1 MIKVYMPVQIFTG
14 KDCIE
19 KNIPI
24 LEGMG
29 KKALL
34 VTGRSSG
41 VKSGAQEAVVKALE
55 SFGAEY
61 KVFNEVEE
69 NPAVETCQRAG
80 QEGAA
85 FKADFIIG
93 IGGGS
98 PMDAAKAVSVFAA
111 NPGLSENDFYKKKW
125 NEEPLPVVLV
135 GTTSG
140 TGSEVTDVSVLTDCA
155 GKKHSIHDPRLFARA
170 AFGDPSFT
178 CSVPRNTTLSTGL
191 DILMHAIESCFSK
204 RADSLSEVYS
214 TAAVRKAYS
223 PLLKAADQTLTY
235 EDREMLY
242 EASILAGLAINI
254 GGTVFPHNMGYYLT
268 EQFSVPHGAACAAFL
283 PDLLDHM
290 KKTDEARLN
299 RFYRE
304 TGLTEEDMTLLLE
317 KTLPEMHFGMSEEE
331 IDRILPRWENN
342 NSVNNTLGGVSPQEV
357 REILTRRLGS

>member
-1 MIKVYMPVQIFTG
+1 MIKVYMPVQVFSG

-19 KNIPI
+19 NNIPV
-24 LEGMG
+24 LEGLG

-34 VTGRSSG
+34 VTGRSSA
-41 VKSGAQEAVVKALE
+41 VKSGAQEAVIRALE
-55 SFGAEY
+55 SFGAAY

-69 NPAVETCQRAG
+69 NPAVETCRRAG

-85 FKADFIIG
+85 FGADLIIG

-111 NPGLSENDFYKKKW
+111 DPGLSESDFYDKKW
-125 NEEPLPVVLV
+125 AKEPLPVILA

-140 TGSEVTDVSVLTDCA
+140 TGSEVTDVSVLTDSA

-178 CSVPRNTTLSTGL
+178 LSVSQKTTLSTGL
-191 DILMHAIESCFSK
+191 DILMHAIESYFSK
-204 RADSLSEVYS
+204 RADTLSEVYS
-214 TAAVRKAYS
+214 TAAVRKAFA
-223 PLLKAADQTLTY
+223 PLLKAADETLTF
-235 EDREMLY
+235 EDREELY

-268 EQFSVPHGAACAAFL
+268 EQFKVPHGAACAAFL
-283 PDLLDHM
+283 PDLLDHV

-304 TGLTEEDMTLLLE
+304 TGLTENDITLLLE

-342 NSVNNTLGGVSPQEV
+342 NSVNNTRGGVSVQEV
-357 REILTRRLGS
+357 REILMRRLG